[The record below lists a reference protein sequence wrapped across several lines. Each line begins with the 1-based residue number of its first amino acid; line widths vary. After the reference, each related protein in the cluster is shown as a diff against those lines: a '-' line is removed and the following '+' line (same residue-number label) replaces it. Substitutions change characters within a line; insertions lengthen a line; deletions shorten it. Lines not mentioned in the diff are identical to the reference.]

1 MFKEGGEEKKKKKK
15 VGFVTLSRR
24 VNTVPG
30 QIYRG
35 YLWSSWNEPM
45 GLKGPDSKV
54 SIVQWNESDGSNTQ
68 TRSSGLRSF
77 RFKSIHF

>member
-45 GLKGPDSKV
+45 GLKDR
-54 SIVQWNESDGSNTQ
+54 TQ
-68 TRSSGLRSF
+68 RSV
-77 RFKSIHF
+77 

>member
-1 MFKEGGEEKKKKKK
+1 MFKEGGEKKKKK

-45 GLKGPDSKV
+45 GLKDR
-54 SIVQWNESDGSNTQ
+54 TQ
-68 TRSSGLRSF
+68 RSV
-77 RFKSIHF
+77 